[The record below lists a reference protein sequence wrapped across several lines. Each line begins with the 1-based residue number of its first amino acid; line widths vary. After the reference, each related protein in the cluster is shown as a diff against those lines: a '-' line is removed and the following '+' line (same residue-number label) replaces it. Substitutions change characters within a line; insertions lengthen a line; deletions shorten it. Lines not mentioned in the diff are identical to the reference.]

1 MKRERMGEVT
11 VPSGTLH
18 VLDPGHIGMFENEEI
33 AEVPAVI
40 VENLPRDRALP
51 VWGVRV
57 GEGRWSALWDHVV
70 IELRDAPVAGSVEIG
85 TAMVDFAR
93 LLLADESNTEKWVHS
108 DCIDGKADFVFW
120 GRDAADLAAAI
131 GAPAL
136 ADGQFGWR
144 DLDVDEIVERGRA
157 AEALVAERGWKLA
170 TDFRPHSHHWALLEQ
185 ARAAATESATIDVGD
200 LRVCL
205 FFTTW
210 GEGMFA
216 VFADLGADGTRVQI
230 RIQLHTEE
238 SAGNMATVNA

>member
-1 MKRERMGEVT
+1 MKRESLGEVT

-18 VLDPGHIGMFENEEI
+18 ILDPGHIGMFENEDI
-33 AEVPAVI
+33 AEIPAVI
-40 VENLPRDRALP
+40 VTDLPRDRALP

-57 GEGRWSALWDHVV
+57 GEGRWAALWDHVV
-70 IELRDAPVAGSVEIG
+70 IELRDAPVAGSTEIG

-93 LLLADESNTEKWVHS
+93 LLLADESNADKWVHS

-120 GRDAADLAAAI
+120 GRDAADLAAAV

-136 ADGQFGWR
+136 PDGQFGWR
-144 DLDVDEIVERGRA
+144 DLDVDEIVERGQA
-157 AEALVAERGWKLA
+157 AEKLKAERGWKLA

-185 ARAAATESATIDVGD
+185 ARAAETESATIDVDD

-210 GEGMFA
+210 GDGMFP
-216 VFADLGADGTRVQI
+216 VFADLGTDGTLVRI
-230 RIQLHTEE
+230 RIQLHTDD
-238 SAGNMATVNA
+238 SAAAMAEVNG